1 MQPRWLVAS
10 LPNKL
15 SSKQTG
21 SGYNETKLQPTSR
34 LEHLIAAQG
43 DTRHTYTLSH
53 LAPLTDTSRPSNSL
67 YGFRRFLSFL
77 TEKVIFCRCALE
89 TTRRPRGTLSAT
101 ALPRRAGV
109 AARSPTR
116 DAVLVPSL
124 RAWTPP
130 SMVSSI
136 AFSCSAV
143 ARMRG
148 ELLDEM

>member
-1 MQPRWLVAS
+1 MFPSGLGGAQVFGFCAS
-10 LPNKL
+10 
-15 SSKQTG
+15 T
-21 SGYNETKLQPTSR
+21 
-34 LEHLIAAQG
+34 
-43 DTRHTYTLSH
+43 TLSH
-53 LAPLTDTSRPSNSL
+53 LATLTDTSRPSNSIC
-67 YGFRRFLSFL
+67 GFRHFLYFL
-77 TEKVIFCRCALE
+77 TEKVLSLPLRVGDHEEATRHALGH
-89 TTRRPRGTLSAT
+89 GTAS
-101 ALPRRAGV
+101 PSSGV